1 MCGRYALKNPEALK
15 AAFELAS
22 VPELP
27 PRYNI
32 APTQDIAII
41 RADTSGRHLSLAHW
55 GLIPSWAKSA
65 DSGYS
70 TINARAETVD
80 TKPSF
85 RAPFKRHRCI
95 IPADGFYEWHEEG
108 GIKIP
113 HHIGRTD
120 GAPFALAGLWDV
132 WKGPEGEVTSCT
144 IIVTEANAFM
154 KRLHERMPVILA
166 PADYARWLDPDNHDT
181 ASLKPLLA
189 PAPEEGF
196 TEWPVSRELNNPR
209 HEGPACAAAV
219 EKTG

>member
-22 VPELP
+22 LPELP

-41 RADTSGRHLSLAHW
+41 RADTSGRHLSLANW

-132 WKGPEGEVTSCT
+132 WKGPEGEVISCT

-189 PAPEEGF
+189 PAAEEGF

-209 HEGPACAAAV
+209 HEGQACAAVVA
-219 EKTG
+219 KA

>member
-22 VPELP
+22 MPELP

-41 RADTSGRHLSLAHW
+41 RADASGRHLSLAHW

-132 WKGPEGEVTSCT
+132 WKGPKGEVTSCT

-181 ASLKPLLA
+181 ASLKRLLA

-196 TEWPVSRELNNPR
+196 TEWPVSRELNTPR

-219 EKTG
+219 AKA